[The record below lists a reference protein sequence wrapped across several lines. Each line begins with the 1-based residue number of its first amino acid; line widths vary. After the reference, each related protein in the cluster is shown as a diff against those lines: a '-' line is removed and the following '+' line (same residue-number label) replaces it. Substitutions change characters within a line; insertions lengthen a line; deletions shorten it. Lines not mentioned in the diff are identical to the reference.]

1 MRRLQ
6 REETI
11 MRSTRMW
18 AITLLCVGWAVPA
31 AAQMSKERESECQSM
46 VLKYMSVL
54 VGIIKESKP
63 SGACALANW
72 LKNRNEE
79 VLRMYNAEPEDCR
92 RTDLGKNLDKT
103 LKVRISQE
111 ANMSK
116 RHCRRK

>member
-1 MRRLQ
+1 MRATWMPLM
-6 REETI
+6 I
-11 MRSTRMW
+11 
-18 AITLLCVGWAVPA
+18 ALVCACGAVPA
-31 AAQMSKERESECQSM
+31 AAQMTKERESECQSM

-92 RTDLGKNLDKT
+92 KTDLGKNLDKT